1 MFSKVSFRSR
11 FHAKASPAPGNNV
24 AIHRKNLRLGEMAF
38 NLDSQERL
46 ADFSLEGFLWRQKK
60 PATQL
65 LGQCAGALGL
75 APFKDVHNRR
85 TNNAQDINA
94 EVALKMAVFNRD
106 NGFAKDGRNLIVSHH
121 HPSLQRKA
129 ADHGTV
135 AGIKLRRNVGPKIKK
150 LTDLRQVGGIH
161 KDQTRERPRTNC
173 QKN

>member
-1 MFSKVSFRSR
+1 MLQYIVKICALVKWRSIWIARSASRMFRLKDFCGV
-11 FHAKASPAPGNNV
+11 
-24 AIHRKNLRLGEMAF
+24 RK
-38 NLDSQERL
+38 
-46 ADFSLEGFLWRQKK
+46 SL
-60 PATQL
+60 TQL

-129 ADHGTV
+129 ADHGAV